1 MKILSRQEEIILTA
15 ICKLQSNAYGMAIRE
30 EIVRVTRV
38 NMLFGSIYTPLT
50 RLLEKGLVSSYQ
62 GEPVPERGGRR
73 KVFYTLTPKGKEELI
88 EIQRLQKAIWADMP
102 SLNTK

>member
-15 ICKLQSNAYGMAIRE
+15 ICKLQGNAYGMAIRE
-30 EIVRVTRV
+30 EIVRVTGV
-38 NMLFGSIYTPLT
+38 NMLFGSIYTPLA
-50 RLLEKGLVSSYQ
+50 RLLEKGLVSSHE

-88 EIQRLQKAIWADMP
+88 EIQRLQTAIWADMP